1 MASQQPP
8 MSARDR
14 IRASER
20 ALGYNVA
27 QGTQAW
33 AAARRPG
40 LDRPMRSTRLPTPL
54 QAPPPTPVPAAHAAA
69 AAQAAA
75 AAAQAAEALAAEADE
90 QPYDDGQQDTG
101 YDTEPYEAVGDE
113 LEFHQQDDNQL
124 RVLTLEE
131 EVAQLRLQIHRL
143 HAELSRQRR
152 IQRQQQE
159 LNQLSTGPYWISRTR
174 R

>member
-1 MASQQPP
+1 MASQQQP

-33 AAARRPG
+33 AATRRPG

-69 AAQAAA
+69 TAQAAA

-90 QPYDDGQQDTG
+90 EPYDDGQQDAG
-101 YDTEPYEAVGDE
+101 YDTEPYEAVGE
-113 LEFHQQDDNQL
+113 LESHQQDDNQL

-131 EVAQLRLQIHRL
+131 EVAQLQLQIHRL

-152 IQRQQQE
+152 IHRQQQE
-159 LNQLSTGPYWISRTR
+159 LDQLSTGPYWISRAR

>member
-1 MASQQPP
+1 
-8 MSARDR
+8 
-14 IRASER
+14 
-20 ALGYNVA
+20 
-27 QGTQAW
+27 
-33 AAARRPG
+33 
-40 LDRPMRSTRLPTPL
+40 MRSTRLPTPL

-69 AAQAAA
+69 TSQAAA
-75 AAAQAAEALAAEADE
+75 AAAQAAQALAAEAGE
-90 QPYDDGQQDTG
+90 EPYDDGQQDTG

-113 LEFHQQDDNQL
+113 LESHQQDDNEL

-152 IQRQQQE
+152 IHRQQQE
-159 LNQLSTGPYWISRTR
+159 LSQLSTGPYWISRTPR

>member
-1 MASQQPP
+1 MASQQQP

-33 AAARRPG
+33 AATRRPG

-54 QAPPPTPVPAAHAAA
+54 QAPPPTPVPAAHAT
-69 AAQAAA
+69 
-75 AAAQAAEALAAEADE
+75 AAAQAAEALAAEAEE
-90 QPYDDGQQDTG
+90 QPYDDGQQDAG
-101 YDTEPYEAVGDE
+101 YETEPYEAVGDE
-113 LEFHQQDDNQL
+113 LEHHQDDNQL

-131 EVAQLRLQIHRL
+131 EIAQLRLQIHRL

-152 IQRQQQE
+152 IHRQQQE